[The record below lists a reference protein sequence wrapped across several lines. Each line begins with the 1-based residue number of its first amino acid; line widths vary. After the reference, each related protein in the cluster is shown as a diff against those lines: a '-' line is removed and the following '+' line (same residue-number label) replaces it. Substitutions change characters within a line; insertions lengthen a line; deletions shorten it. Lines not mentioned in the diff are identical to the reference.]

1 VERCVRV
8 CEAGSVPPADL
19 RAGAAPAGSGCV
31 RPQAPSAVLGLWWSV
46 GRGWSRHAAASGE
59 RNRSAVRAQRLLTW
73 ACAAVPVL

>member
-46 GRGWSRHAAASGE
+46 GRG
-59 RNRSAVRAQRLLTW
+59 
-73 ACAAVPVL
+73 